1 MNFALGMFAPEGLDN
16 FVESLAR
23 LNNLS
28 LETAGHYA
36 ALIGDTPEI
45 DENGL
50 VVVSTDSGEILARVK
65 MPEESDDFD
74 EFFQCVETAQGWEYQ
89 VGVVGWPHP
98 STPILQWKALRH
110 WQTQPDA
117 ASIAEAR
124 DSALADPR
132 FFRTCSRCGELN
144 NVGHMHDKEICQACA
159 VLHLGVVY

>member
-1 MNFALGMFAPEGLDN
+1 MNFALGMFTPEGLDN
-16 FVESLAR
+16 FAKSLAR

-28 LETAGHYA
+28 LETAGHYT

-89 VGVVGWPHP
+89 VGVVGWSHP
-98 STPILQWKALRH
+98 STPILQWKAFRH

-124 DSALADPR
+124 DSALADSR

-144 NVGHMHDKEICQACA
+144 NAGHMHDKEICQACA